1 MSEQIIANAE
11 ERMRKALDDLRRE
24 LATIRTG
31 RATPALLDR
40 VTVQA
45 YGSQMP
51 LNQVASISV
60 PEPRSLLI
68 TAWDRSVVPA
78 IEKAILKSDLGLTPN
93 VDGTNIR
100 LNIPPLTEER
110 RKEMVKK
117 VHKLVEDHK
126 VAVRNVRRD
135 ANEELKRM
143 QKAHEIS
150 EDDERRA
157 VERTQ
162 KLTDRYIA
170 EMDRVQTEKEQEL
183 LEV

>member
-162 KLTDRYIA
+162 KLTDKYIA